1 MDSLN
6 SILLN
11 KNFDE
16 PPEITAIKRYVERHF
31 KAEVN
36 IKIAPHAIVIT
47 TGSAALAGT
56 LRMYLR
62 DLQAAAGTEKK
73 LILRVG

>member
-16 PPEITAIKRYVERHF
+16 PPEITAIKSYVERHF
-31 KAEVN
+31 KAQVK
-36 IKIAPHAIVIT
+36 IKLASNVIIIT

-56 LRMYLR
+56 LRMYIR
-62 DLQAAAGTEKK
+62 DIQSAAGTEKR
-73 LILRVG
+73 LVLRVG

>member
-6 SILLN
+6 TILLN

-16 PPEITAIKRYVERHF
+16 PPEILAIKSYVERHF
-31 KAEVN
+31 KAQVN
-36 IKIAPHAIVIT
+36 IKLAPNAIIII

-62 DLQAAAGTEKK
+62 DIQSAAGTKKK
-73 LILRVG
+73 LVLRVG